1 MFVIDKGFIIRTLK
15 IFLFSISIM
24 ILTIVIT
31 YSIDM
36 NVKAMIK
43 GIDNDISSSVKQS
56 SGLSAV
62 IIYIVNNGFIV
73 PLQMFL
79 LSLIPIQFLYF
90 FNLIY
95 SSILPGIVIGILL
108 KIDFYKAIANIISV
122 FPHTTLEILGFCI
135 FASVLFQLNKSI
147 RSKIREL
154 FNKNNSERTSV
165 IKSLLSTIKIYIF
178 AVIPVII
185 LAAFCEE
192 YLREFLYSLL
202 TGI

>member
-15 IFLFSISIM
+15 IFLFSLSIM

-36 NVKAMIK
+36 NVEAMIK

-56 SGLSAV
+56 SGLGAV

-95 SSILPGIVIGILL
+95 SSVLPGIVIGILL

-154 FNKNNSERTSV
+154 FKKNGERTSI
-165 IKSLLSTIKIYIF
+165 IKSLHNTIKIYIF
-178 AVIPVII
+178 VVIPVIV
-185 LAAFCEE
+185 LAAICEE
-192 YLREFLYSLL
+192 YLRKILYSLL
-202 TGI
+202 SVI

>member
-1 MFVIDKGFIIRTLK
+1 
-15 IFLFSISIM
+15 M
-24 ILTIVIT
+24 ILTIAIT
-31 YSIDM
+31 YSINI

-43 GIDNDISSSVKQS
+43 GIDNDISRSVKQS
-56 SGLSAV
+56 SGLGAI

-95 SSILPGIVIGILL
+95 SSVLPGIVIGILL

-154 FNKNNSERTSV
+154 FKKNGERTSI
-165 IKSLLSTIKIYIF
+165 IKSLYNTVKIYIF
-178 AVIPVII
+178 VVIPVIV
-185 LAAFCEE
+185 LAAICEE
-192 YLREFLYSLL
+192 YLRKILYSLL
-202 TGI
+202 SVI

>member
-15 IFLFSISIM
+15 IFLFSLIIM

-43 GIDNDISSSVKQS
+43 G
-56 SGLSAV
+56 
-62 IIYIVNNGFIV
+62 
-73 PLQMFL
+73 
-79 LSLIPIQFLYF
+79 
-90 FNLIY
+90 
-95 SSILPGIVIGILL
+95 
-108 KIDFYKAIANIISV
+108 IANIISV

-165 IKSLLSTIKIYIF
+165 IKTLFSTIKIYIL
-178 AVIPVII
+178 AVIQVII

-192 YLREFLYSLL
+192 YLRELLYSLL

>member
-15 IFLFSISIM
+15 IFLFSLIIM

-43 GIDNDISSSVKQS
+43 G
-56 SGLSAV
+56 
-62 IIYIVNNGFIV
+62 
-73 PLQMFL
+73 
-79 LSLIPIQFLYF
+79 
-90 FNLIY
+90 
-95 SSILPGIVIGILL
+95 
-108 KIDFYKAIANIISV
+108 IANIISV

-165 IKSLLSTIKIYIF
+165 IKTLFSTIKIYIL
-178 AVIPVII
+178 AVIQVII

>member
-15 IFLFSISIM
+15 IFLFSLSIM

-36 NVKAMIK
+36 NVEAMIK
-43 GIDNDISSSVKQS
+43 GIDNDISRSVKQS
-56 SGLSAV
+56 SGLGAV

-95 SSILPGIVIGILL
+95 SSVLPGIVIGILL

-122 FPHTTLEILGFCI
+122 FARTTLEILGFCI

-154 FNKNNSERTSV
+154 FKKNGERTSI
-165 IKSLLSTIKIYIF
+165 IKSLHNTIKIYIF
-178 AVIPVII
+178 VVIPVIV
-185 LAAFCEE
+185 LAAICEE
-192 YLREFLYSLL
+192 YLRKILYSLL
-202 TGI
+202 SVI

>member
-1 MFVIDKGFIIRTLK
+1 MFVIDKEFIIRTLK
-15 IFLFSISIM
+15 IFLFSLSIM

-36 NVKAMIK
+36 NVEAMIK

-95 SSILPGIVIGILL
+95 SSILPGIVIGIL
-108 KIDFYKAIANIISV
+108 I
-122 FPHTTLEILGFCI
+122 
-135 FASVLFQLNKSI
+135 
-147 RSKIREL
+147 
-154 FNKNNSERTSV
+154 KN
-165 IKSLLSTIKIYIF
+165 
-178 AVIPVII
+178 
-185 LAAFCEE
+185 
-192 YLREFLYSLL
+192 
-202 TGI
+202 

>member
-15 IFLFSISIM
+15 IFLFSLSIM

-36 NVKAMIK
+36 NVEAMIK
-43 GIDNDISSSVKQS
+43 GIDNDISRSVKQS
-56 SGLSAV
+56 SGLGAV

-95 SSILPGIVIGILL
+95 SSVLPGIVIGILL

-135 FASVLFQLNKSI
+135 FASVFFQLNKSI

-154 FNKNNSERTSV
+154 FKKNGERTSI
-165 IKSLLSTIKIYIF
+165 IKSLHNTIKIYIF
-178 AVIPVII
+178 VVIPVIV
-185 LAAFCEE
+185 LAAICEE
-192 YLREFLYSLL
+192 YLRKILYSLL
-202 TGI
+202 SVI